1 MMNRRNAIKRFATL
15 SAFGAGSLLAPSVL
29 AAPQC
34 NGNEDIALGSNGND
48 AKLLTYVKLDP
59 MAVAKLAYAGY
70 DRGGCM
76 YGVFDAIV
84 KALAAAG
91 HEDACRF
98 AAISTNM
105 ATFGKGGVFGMG
117 SICGC
122 VNAGAMAINLLS
134 GINQSAVSR
143 ALFRFYEKSEMP
155 RGDADFLAAIGAPT
169 RKTND
174 GTLLGPDLLGK
185 SIARS
190 TLCHTSVTLWSK
202 ASQFGSSHQAKFER
216 CAQVTAEIAFMLVT
230 YLNQSLDG
238 TLDAELVA
246 PGNQECTSCH
256 SSTKREPDAY
266 LGSDVNSTI
275 ECQSCHSSHDM
286 SGGVPVH
293 EDLSCSDCH

>member
-1 MMNRRNAIKRFATL
+1 MNRRDALKKFATF
-15 SAFGAGSLLAPSVL
+15 SVVSTGSIFAPAVL

-34 NGNEDIALGSNGND
+34 SGNEPIDFGSNGND
-48 AKLLTYVKLDP
+48 AKLLTYIKLDP
-59 MAVAKLAYAGY
+59 IVVAKLAYAGY

-76 YGVFDAIV
+76 YGVFDAII
-84 KALAAAG
+84 KSLADAG

-98 AAISTNM
+98 AAIPTNM

-122 VNAGAMAINLLS
+122 VNAAAMAINLLA
-134 GINQSAVSR
+134 GINPSAVSR

-155 RGDADFLAAIGAPT
+155 RGDSAFLSAIGAPT
-169 RKTND
+169 RKTDD
-174 GTLLGPDLLGK
+174 GTLLEANLIGK
-185 SIARS
+185 SIAGS

-216 CAQVTAEIAFMLVT
+216 CAQVTAEVAYMLVT
-230 YLNQSLDG
+230 YLNQSLEG

-246 PGNQECTSCH
+246 PANQECTGCH
-256 SSTKREPDAY
+256 SSTAREPDTY
-266 LGSDVNSTI
+266 LGTDVNSTL

-286 SGGVPVH
+286 AGGVPVH
-293 EDLSCSDCH
+293 AELTCADCH